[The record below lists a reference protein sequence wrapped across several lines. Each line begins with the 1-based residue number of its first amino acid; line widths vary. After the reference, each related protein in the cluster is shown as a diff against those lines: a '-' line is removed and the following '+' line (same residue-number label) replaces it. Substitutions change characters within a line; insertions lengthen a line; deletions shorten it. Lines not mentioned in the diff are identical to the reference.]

1 MAQEGAVDPRER
13 VEPFVTGI
21 LALRREARQDQRW
34 QDADRMRN
42 LLVQCGVQV
51 NDTGDATEWELVS
64 GPSPV

>member
-1 MAQEGAVDPRER
+1 
-13 VEPFVTGI
+13 VTGI
-21 LALRREARQDQRW
+21 LALRREARQEQRW